1 MGRLLLCS
9 TAGLVELNRYFE
21 PSTLSFVLRDLRKR
35 FDLQSTKL
43 KVQSSKLNFVK
54 SCLRWFLSFHP
65 TRNDHDRD
73 VQSCR

>member
-21 PSTLSFVLRDLRKR
+21 TSTLSFVLRDLRKR

-43 KVQSSKLNFVK
+43 KAPSSKYK
-54 SCLRWFLSFHP
+54 AASSILSNHVFGGF
-65 TRNDHDRD
+65 
-73 VQSCR
+73 